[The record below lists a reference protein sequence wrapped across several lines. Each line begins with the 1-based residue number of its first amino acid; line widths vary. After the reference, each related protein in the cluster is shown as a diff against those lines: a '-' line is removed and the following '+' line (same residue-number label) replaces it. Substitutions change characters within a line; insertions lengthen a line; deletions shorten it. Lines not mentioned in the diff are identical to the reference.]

1 MRALCEWNCLYQR
14 AVKEQG
20 KLSWKVR
27 WTWEKHGTRTIHPT
41 VLLCKFFQNPL
52 YAINL
57 RQTSLLYLQAA
68 CSLQVALI
76 KSNWQNESC
85 IVEEALLY
93 YGQSFFSTNISTK
106 AGKNLLIGY
115 DIDNIT
121 YLVSAISH
129 ATRTCSVLMF
139 SQEYSRKKREKLQL
153 YAAF

>member
-1 MRALCEWNCLYQR
+1 MELELFTPQSFSVSSSRILYTP
-14 AVKEQG
+14 
-20 KLSWKVR
+20 S
-27 WTWEKHGTRTIHPT
+27 T
-41 VLLCKFFQNPL
+41 F
-52 YAINL
+52 AI
-57 RQTSLLYLQAA
+57 TSMLHLQEA

-85 IVEEALLY
+85 MVEEALLY